1 MLSEYMTFD
10 VQSDAV
16 YSIEHH
22 HLQKRILAF
31 LQTNIPQSVGEL
43 VGAAKSNLSKM
54 YEDKLSGELV
64 NLLNDRL
71 RESSPYLFRFEA
83 KSGPDILIFASPY
96 QAFSSELFVIEAKR
110 LPPTKPRDYVRMGI
124 GRFKREEHGKE
135 HDIAAMLGYIQDEDF
150 GHWYKKV
157 NSWIE
162 DLISTSGENPR
173 WIEQDKLRSIRLTD
187 VGEYRSTHSRIN
199 ENPITLYHFWVP
211 LFNISEVTSTN

>member
-31 LQTNIPQSVGEL
+31 LQTHIPQSVGKL

-71 RESSPYLFRFEA
+71 R
-83 KSGPDILIFASPY
+83 
-96 QAFSSELFVIEAKR
+96 
-110 LPPTKPRDYVRMGI
+110 
-124 GRFKREEHGKE
+124 
-135 HDIAAMLGYIQDEDF
+135 
-150 GHWYKKV
+150 
-157 NSWIE
+157 
-162 DLISTSGENPR
+162 
-173 WIEQDKLRSIRLTD
+173 
-187 VGEYRSTHSRIN
+187 
-199 ENPITLYHFWVP
+199 
-211 LFNISEVTSTN
+211 